1 MNKNKSPIS
10 SIVMQQIKDDKV
22 KMHPGFYFT
31 LISIAIVIINLASGA
46 ALAYLS
52 SIIFFWLR
60 IINSD
65 SMAYGARRNLGELAA
80 DFPWWV
86 IVVFSTLTIFVVFL
100 IKRYGT
106 AYRHKTRYL
115 ILIIVA
121 TSLIAGF
128 AMSSLGIGNLNH
140 SNQNKPQHPG
150 YNRQINNK

>member
-31 LISIAIVIINLASGA
+31 LISIAIIIISLAAGT

-52 SIIFFWLR
+52 SIIFFWFR

-86 IVVFSTLTIFVVFL
+86 IVVFTTLTIFAVFL
-100 IKRYGT
+100 IKKYGT
-106 AYRHKTRYL
+106 VYRHKTRYL
-115 ILIIVA
+115 VMIIVA

-128 AMSSLGIGNLNH
+128 TMSNLGIGNLNH
-140 SNQNKPQHPG
+140 SNQNKPQYPG
-150 YNRQINNK
+150 HNKQFNNK